1 MKKSVFSLL
10 TFICC
15 SASAFPASQISHISI
30 LITICVQSKKFILP
44 ELIILKANPHAAS
57 NLTKNVETKVLA
69 AVLQAAGKQK
79 LIATDE
85 TQKPLPEYHNDNN
98 TGRKALRPEI

>member
-10 TFICC
+10 TFIMLLCV
-15 SASAFPASQISHISI
+15 SISCFANQPYKHLSI

-57 NLTKNVETKVLA
+57 NLTKTS
-69 AVLQAAGKQK
+69 
-79 LIATDE
+79 
-85 TQKPLPEYHNDNN
+85 KPKYLPLFCRLPAN
-98 TGRKALRPEI
+98 KS